1 MAAGRDAQLLHA
13 GPCADRYRRTHQP
26 AAGSRPRRH
35 EAVLGQQALSP
46 LVVAGVLLQRHFE
59 APVLQMPRLDAHL
72 LGRGLRDGDGR
83 GGDDACDGD
92 QGDSPDAAA
101 AASLPEH
108 RGRVRHR
115 GIIRAVELRERVLA
129 VLRRHWVDVPPAGG
143 YTAPNRWRYPWQW
156 LWDSCFCALIW
167 AELGDDRGIDELE
180 QILGAADSSGCVP
193 HMAYQLDPRHHE
205 EFWGR
210 AGASSITGP
219 PMYGHALAEL
229 RRRGAHVPDRLVA
242 AAEDGL
248 EFLLQRRHRHVES
261 GLVLLCH
268 PWESGADNDPRWDD
282 FCDGGFDEKRWFD
295 RKGELLA
302 TIQRSAGGAPLVNPK
317 FAAASAGFS
326 ALVAF
331 NALELAEATGAL
343 EPAAARRLADAV
355 ADRWDGDLRSYTD
368 AGDAEGGSGRART
381 AYGLLSLLVETD
393 AERAAAV
400 AAELTDT
407 GAHGGP
413 FGPTGVHRAEPSF
426 AAGAYW
432 RGPSWPQLDYLLWLG
447 LRRAAQDAAAAT
459 LAQATVAGAEKS
471 GLAEYWDSDDGTGLG
486 AVPQSWAGL
495 ALLMA

>member
-1 MAAGRDAQLLHA
+1 M
-13 GPCADRYRRTHQP
+13 
-26 AAGSRPRRH
+26 
-35 EAVLGQQALSP
+35 
-46 LVVAGVLLQRHFE
+46 
-59 APVLQMPRLDAHL
+59 
-72 LGRGLRDGDGR
+72 
-83 GGDDACDGD
+83 
-92 QGDSPDAAA
+92 
-101 AASLPEH
+101 
-108 RGRVRHR
+108 
-115 GIIRAVELRERVLA
+115 ELRERVLA

-143 YTAPNRWRYPWQW
+143 YTAPNRRRYPWQW

-242 AAEDGL
+242 AAADGL
-248 EFLLQRRHRHVES
+248 EFLLQRRQRHIES

-302 TIQRSAGGAPLVNPK
+302 TIQRSAGGAPLSNPK

-355 ADRWDGDLRSYTD
+355 RDRWDADLCSYTD
-368 AGDAEGGSGRART
+368 AGDAEGGSGRTRT
-381 AYGLLSLLVETD
+381 AYGLLGLLIESD
-393 AERAAAV
+393 AERTAAV
-400 AAELTDT
+400 AAALTDSRAYG
-407 GAHGGP
+407 GA
-413 FGPTGVHRAEPSF
+413 FGPTGVHRDEPTF
-426 AAGAYW
+426 AARAYW

-447 LRRAAQDAAAAT
+447 LRRAGRHDAAAT

-471 GLAEYWDSDDGTGLG
+471 GLAEYWDSDDGAGLG
-486 AVPQSWAGL
+486 AIPQSWAGL